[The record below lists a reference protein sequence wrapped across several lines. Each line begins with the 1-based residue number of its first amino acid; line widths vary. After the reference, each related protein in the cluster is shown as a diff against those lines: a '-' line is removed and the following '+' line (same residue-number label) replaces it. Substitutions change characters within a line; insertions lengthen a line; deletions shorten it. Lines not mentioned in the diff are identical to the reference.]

1 MEWNNFESF
10 IYGLVIGYF
19 WHPVWNITKK
29 IWIEAKIAKD
39 EWSRPK

>member
-1 MEWNNFESF
+1 MEWTKFDWF
-10 IYGLVIGYF
+10 VLGAVLGYL